1 MTRHVTGHRSGFG
14 AGWTHITR
22 YDEADDN
29 TGIAMSVLK
38 LDAGGAWEEKAP
50 SETAFLLMDGAASI
64 VVGNQTHELSRH
76 SLFDQ
81 SPSAL
86 HVAAGEAVRIQAAR
100 AAEFTVYR
108 TANRK
113 TFRPT
118 VYRPEDVED
127 ERRGKG
133 QVGDTCLRLVRT
145 IFDRRNSDA
154 NAELVLGEVVTLPGR
169 WSSYPPHHHAQP
181 EIYHYR
187 FTKPQ
192 GYGHAELGDTVLKVR
207 QNDTVKI
214 LADLDHAQC
223 AAPGYGMYYAWV
235 IRHLPDR
242 PYTVPEFT
250 PEHRWVME
258 PGSDHWRPAGI
269 KDYG

>member
-1 MTRHVTGHRSGFG
+1 MTCHLTGHRSGFG
-14 AGWTHITR
+14 VGWTHLTR
-22 YDEADDN
+22 FDEADDN
-29 TGIAMSVLK
+29 TGIAMAVLK
-38 LDAGGAWEEKAP
+38 LDAGGAWEETAA
-50 SETAFLLMDGAASI
+50 SETAFLLMDGQAAI
-64 VVGNQTHELSRH
+64 AVGNQSHDVSRR

-81 SPSAL
+81 GPSAL
-86 HVAAGEAVRIQAAR
+86 HVAAGEKVRIQAQA

-113 TFRPT
+113 RFRPAL
-118 VYRPEDVED
+118 YRPDGVPD
-127 ERRGKG
+127 EPRGRG

-154 NAELVLGEVVTLPGR
+154 DAELVLGEVVTLPGR

-192 GYGHAELGDTVLKVR
+192 GYGHAELGETVYKVR
-207 QNDTVKI
+207 QYDTVKI
-214 LADLDHAQC
+214 VAELDHAQC

-258 PGSDHWRPAGI
+258 PGSAHWRPAGI